1 MAGLTAVPCTT
12 ACGVA
17 EFSWDS
23 WGLGSAVAED
33 GGVVDMFIAEEL
45 EGTFLSVNLFET
57 SDQ

>member
-1 MAGLTAVPCTT
+1 M

-17 EFSWDS
+17 EFSWDG

-33 GGVVDMFIAEEL
+33 GGAVDMFVAEEL
-45 EGTFLSVNLFET
+45 KGTFLSANLFET